1 LTVEF
6 IDANRSVYGVE
17 PICAVLQV
25 SPSSYYSKKSRP
37 LSNRSLSDLVLAGQL
52 REIWE
57 RNFSVYGARKT
68 WKAARRAGIDVGRGP
83 SGSSDADAGHVWGGA
98 GW

>member
-1 LTVEF
+1 VSLTVEF

-37 LSNRSLSDLVLAGQL
+37 LSNRS
-52 REIWE
+52 
-57 RNFSVYGARKT
+57 
-68 WKAARRAGIDVGRGP
+68 
-83 SGSSDADAGHVWGGA
+83 
-98 GW
+98 